1 MSAPRLVGVLG
12 GMGPLATLDFLQR
25 LLDITGRSAT
35 GACAHRDLECAADS
49 GPASALAGGGE
60 DPLPAM
66 LQGIARLNA
75 AGATCIVIPCNTAHA
90 WYAPL
95 SAHSAAPILHIV
107 DATVQALQTA
117 AQPSPA
123 RIGVISTRGALSQR
137 LYQARL
143 EAAGLDYLTPTE
155 QELDTLF
162 TPGCYAIK
170 ANDIATGGRLLAQTA
185 EPCCT
190 RRHAAGH
197 GLHRGAHRPA
207 PRRAGTAGAER
218 GPGHRTGPGLPA
230 PLAAGLSQG
239 RPQHTTVGA
248 TTDTTTAA
256 TAPTVRRQQRQ
267 PRSQCQWQPQRPS
280 PPYHRHMR
288 RT

>member
-25 LLDITGRSAT
+25 LLDIS
-35 GACAHRDLECAADS
+35 GAQRDQEHVPTVTWNVPQIPDRQR
-49 GPASALAGGGE
+49 ALAGGGE

-75 AGATCIVIPCNTAHA
+75 AGASCIAIPCNTAHA

-95 SAHSAAPILHIV
+95 SAHSTAPILHIV
-107 DATVQALQTA
+107 DATVQALQA
-117 AQPSPA
+117 APQPSPA
-123 RIGVISTRGALSQR
+123 RIGVIATRGALSQH

-185 EPCCT
+185 EALLARGATQLVMACT
-190 RRHAAGH
+190 EVPIGLRHAAPE
-197 GLHRGAHRPA
+197 L
-207 PRRAGTAGAER
+207 
-218 GPGHRTGPGLPA
+218 
-230 PLAAGLSQG
+230 LALSVD
-239 RPQHTTVGA
+239 P
-248 TTDTTTAA
+248 A
-256 TAPTVRRQQRQ
+256 TALAQACLRHWRQG
-267 PRSQCQWQPQRPS
+267 
-280 PPYHRHMR
+280 
-288 RT
+288 